1 MSAVV
6 AEKASRLDVMNF
18 LNEIAIDY
26 PDAISFA
33 SGRPAEA
40 FFALDQW
47 IGRIQDFV
55 EHFARERGIDV
66 ATAYNLLAQYG
77 RTNGVINA
85 LIAQQVGNDE
95 GIACSAERII
105 ATAGCQE
112 AIALCVSGLFASRD
126 EVLLVRSPTYI
137 GATGIADLSGVEL
150 AAVSCD
156 DPDGFASEL
165 RRVGARLAAQGKKAR
180 ALYLIPEFDNPTG
193 TVLSRGTRAELVEL
207 CADHGIV
214 ILEDNPYG
222 MFRFEGERIPP
233 LFALDQRGCVIYLG
247 TYSKTLCPSLRVGFM
262 IVPPKLFGDAAR
274 ADALL
279 EPLSKVK
286 SFVTVNTSQIM
297 QALVGG
303 MLLAE
308 NGTLAR
314 VVQPALDFY
323 RGNRDAMIESL
334 DAEFAG
340 YHHKVSWNRP
350 NGGFF
355 LTVSLPFEFGREEVE
370 RCASDYQVLTMP
382 LSFFA
387 LDDGHDRCVRLAFS
401 NQSQDRI
408 RTGVRRFARFV
419 KDRLARS

>member
-6 AEKASRLDVMNF
+6 EEKSSRLDVMNF

-40 FFALDQW
+40 FFALEQW
-47 IGRIQDFV
+47 LGRIHDFV
-55 EHFARERGIDV
+55 AHFAAERGIDV

-85 LIAQQVGNDE
+85 LIARQVGNDE
-95 GIACSAERII
+95 GIVCRAERII

-112 AIALCVSGLFASRD
+112 AIALAVRALFDAPD
-126 EVLLVRSPTYI
+126 QVLLVRSPTYI
-137 GATGIADLSGVEL
+137 GATGVADLSGVEL
-150 AAVSCD
+150 AAVSSTD
-156 DPDGFASEL
+156 AGDFAAEL
-165 RRVGARLAAQGKKAR
+165 AATIAALAAQGKRPR

-193 TVLSRGTRAELVEL
+193 TVLPRATREAVIAI
-207 CADHGIV
+207 CAAHRIV

-233 LFALDQRGCVIYLG
+233 LYALDERGCVIYLG
-247 TYSKTLCPSLRVGFM
+247 TYSKTLCPALRVGFM
-262 IVPPKLFGDAAR
+262 ILPEALFGDAAR
-274 ADALL
+274 SSALL
-279 EPLSKVK
+279 DELSKVK

-314 VVQPALDFY
+314 VIRPALDFY
-323 RGNRDAMIESL
+323 RGNRDAMIEAL

-340 YHHKVSWNRP
+340 LHHKVSWNRP

-355 LTVSLPFEFGREEVE
+355 LTVELPFEFGRDEVE
-370 RCASDYQVLTMP
+370 RCASDYHVLTMP

-387 LDDGHDRCVRLAFS
+387 LDDDHARRVRLAFS
-401 NQSQDRI
+401 NQSPERI
-408 RTGVRRFARFV
+408 RTGIGRFARFV
-419 KDRLARS
+419 KDRMAEP